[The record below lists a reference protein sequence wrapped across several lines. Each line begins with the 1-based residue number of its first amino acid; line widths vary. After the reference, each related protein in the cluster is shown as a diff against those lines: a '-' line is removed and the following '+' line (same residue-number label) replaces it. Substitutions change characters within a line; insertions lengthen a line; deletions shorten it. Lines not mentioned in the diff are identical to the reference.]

1 MIKLIEKHPIIS
13 LVLFVILMLGFTI
26 DAIPVSIMEARNFI
40 SAREMLTDGNWILTT
55 MNGEARY
62 EKPPLPTWITAA
74 FGFLFG
80 IKSILAL
87 RWPAL
92 LFVAIIGI
100 STYLLS
106 KKLELTKAHS
116 LINGF
121 VVLTSFYVLGIT
133 IEAPW
138 DIYTHGF
145 MLMALYQL
153 FQMLQTR
160 KTSIIHRLLF
170 VFFLAGSVLSKGPV
184 SLYVLFISFVIAY
197 GIAYKFKGGA
207 IHFLKLVCL
216 LVFGLVLGGWWY
228 FHVRIA
234 DPETFTAIAERE
246 TSNWSSYNV
255 RPFYYYWSFFI
266 QSGIWTVPALIS
278 LLYPYMKS
286 RVSNLKAYRF
296 SFFWT
301 ILAVVLLS
309 IIPEKKSRYLMPVLI
324 PLAITTGFYI
334 DYIIREFKNS
344 KLKKDIFPVYFQ
356 FGLIGS
362 IALLFWTIWF
372 FSSSVLTGQLLV
384 RFIITSVTLLVIGIL
399 IFKNLKG
406 KNMKALFYL
415 SLGFMLSIGL
425 FALPISKVHIQE
437 NYKPISELSL
447 INLPLYSLESVSP
460 EMIYNYGD
468 KIPSISVNEGFAL
481 PAEQEFGVVTNTLNP
496 ETIEPLSKFYTIK
509 FIGTYDLNTSQKNS
523 RTYKLRLVNKVY
535 KLTLK

>member
-160 KTSIIHRLLF
+160 KTSIIHSLLF

-266 QSGIWTVPALIS
+266 QSGIWTVPALMS